1 MTTRETT
8 FANQLA
14 FNVLANQLTKPMTP
28 SDFQA
33 RVIGLLAFEPDF
45 ETHFNY
51 RVFPQGEFVGGER
64 NDNVSYETGLPL
76 HRVELEVR
84 ITDTNG
90 YRAQN
95 QADPFWHNV
104 IGVFYC
110 EDLTDVLGTLTDGE
124 PDDVWGLVQGNNTY
138 RSVLDIPTPIHPT
151 RGGNDPQN
159 IGDQSNVLPIY
170 HLLSDAM
177 LTYLDTI
184 EGFPA
189 EWTRTFTTETEG
201 E

>member
-1 MTTRETT
+1 MTTRESI

-14 FNVLANQLTKPMTP
+14 FNLVADQLTKPMTP

-90 YRAQN
+90 YRAQKH
-95 QADPFWHNV
+95 ADPFWHSV

-138 RSVLDIPTPIHPT
+138 RRVLDIPTPIHPT
-151 RGGNDPQN
+151 RGSNDPQN
-159 IGDQSNVLPIY
+159 IWGQFNVLPIY
-170 HLLSDAM
+170 TLLAEVLCSYVG
-177 LTYLDTI
+177 TT
-184 EGFPA
+184 EEFPA
-189 EWTRTFTTETEG
+189 EWTRTFTTEVEG

>member
-1 MTTRETT
+1 MTSRESI
-8 FANQLA
+8 LA
-14 FNVLANQLTKPMTP
+14 DNIAKLHAAAEQVITP
-28 SDFQA
+28 SHFHA
-33 RVIGLLAFEPDF
+33 RVIDLLAFEPDF

-51 RVFPQGEFVGGER
+51 RVFPQGEFVNGER
-64 NDNVSYETGLPL
+64 NDNVSEETGLPL

-95 QADPFWHNV
+95 QADPFWISV

-138 RSVLDIPTPIHPT
+138 RSVLDIPTPLHRT

-159 IGDQSNVLPIY
+159 IWGQLNVSPIY
-170 HLLSDAM
+170 TLLAEVLCSYVG
-177 LTYLDTI
+177 TT
-184 EGFPA
+184 EEFPA

>member
-1 MTTRETT
+1 MTNLLNLVTD
-8 FANQLA
+8 QLQA
-14 FNVLANQLTKPMTP
+14 PITP
-28 SDFQA
+28 SEFQA

-51 RVFPQGEFVGGER
+51 RVFPQGEFVNGER
-64 NDNVSYETGLPL
+64 NDNVSGETGLPL

-95 QADPFWHNV
+95 QADPFWYSV

-124 PDDVWGLVQGNNTY
+124 PDDVWGFVQGNNTY

-151 RGGNDPQN
+151 RGSNDPQN
-159 IGDQSNVLPIY
+159 IGGQFNVLPIY

-184 EGFPA
+184 EAFPA
-189 EWTRTFTTETEG
+189 EWTRTFTTEVEG

>member
-1 MTTRETT
+1 MTSRESIL
-8 FANQLA
+8 ANQLT
-14 FNVLANQLTKPMTP
+14 FNALADQLTKPMTP

-51 RVFPQGEFVGGER
+51 RVFPQGEFVNGER
-64 NDNVSYETGLPL
+64 NDNVSGETGLPL

-95 QADPFWHNV
+95 QTDAFWYGI

-138 RSVLDIPTPIHPT
+138 RSVLDIPTSIHPT

-159 IGDQSNVLPIY
+159 IGGQSNVLPIY
-170 HLLSDAM
+170 NLLSDAM

-184 EGFPA
+184 EEFPA
-189 EWTRTFTTETEG
+189 EWTRTFTTEIEG